1 VLAILDKPV
10 VPGVTTCD
18 VVELVREQLVVRV
31 KMVEHKGHI
40 LLESRGDDD
49 VENDEEE
56 VNAVISE
63 CLPLVYDAGDIVD
76 IEDLVVVLGDRAGDL
91 CDEHLLE
98 GVGAANAV
106 GGMACDGDHRGGVEQ
121 HGDDVGGAGP
131 RGDDVD
137 PNTFHECATSVGEG
151 VVGAGWCSPTTSKGW
166 SKAPAPVRRGT
177 SWST

>member
-18 VVELVREQLVVRV
+18 VVELVREQLVVWV

-106 GGMACDGDHRGGVEQ
+106 GAWPVMATIGVESSSMAMMLVAP
-121 HGDDVGGAGP
+121 G
-131 RGDDVD
+131 
-137 PNTFHECATSVGEG
+137 HEVMM
-151 VVGAGWCSPTTSKGW
+151 
-166 SKAPAPVRRGT
+166 
-177 SWST
+177 